1 MQRASGGPTPE
12 DTAAA
17 EQQIVDQS
25 KRIDFF
31 ITEYSVEILAS
42 KVHAG
47 EYVVPSYQREFT
59 WEPERKSKFIESVL
73 MGLPIPFIFFW
84 EMPNGKLEI
93 VDGSQ
98 RLRTL
103 DEFVYGNLK
112 LEPLDQLTLL
122 SGFTFSDLLES
133 RQRKFKNRSIR
144 GIVLNEHADE
154 AARLDMFER
163 INTGS
168 KIANPAEIRRGA
180 VSGPFL
186 TLVIELANDPLLAEL
201 APMPGKAKAERGH
214 EELVSRF
221 FAYSDAYRDD
231 FGDYHDRPRD
241 FIFDH
246 TGKTNAILA
255 ETPEIAE
262 SYRTRFIETLNFV
275 KRVFPH
281 GFRKNA
287 RSNSTPRARFDAIAV
302 GSYLALAERPELVD
316 ISSAKFDVESWLTS
330 EEFIRVTTSDGAN
343 AKKLLKGR
351 IDFVRNHL
359 VDA

>member
-1 MQRASGGPTPE
+1 VRASGSPAPK

-31 ITEYSVEILAS
+31 ITELSIEILAS

-47 EYVVPSYQREFT
+47 EYVVPGYQREFT

-84 EMPNGKLEI
+84 EMPSGKLEI

-103 DEFVYGNLK
+103 EEFVYGNLK

-122 SGFTFSDLLES
+122 SGFTFNELPES

-168 KIANPAEIRRGA
+168 KIANPAEVRRGA

-186 TLVIELANDPLLAEL
+186 TLVIELANDPIFAEL
-201 APMPGKAKAERGH
+201 APVPLKAKAERGH

-231 FGDYHDRPRD
+231 FVDYHDRPKD

-246 TGKTNAILA
+246 TNKTNKLLA
-255 ETPEIAE
+255 ESPGLEVG
-262 SYRTRFIETLNFV
+262 YRARFVETMEFV

-287 RSNSTPRARFDAIAV
+287 KSTATPRARFDALAV
-302 GSYLALAERPELVD
+302 GAYLALMERPELSS
-316 ISSAKFDVESWLTS
+316 ISAAEIDVASWLTAD
-330 EEFIRVTTSDGAN
+330 EFIEITTSDGAN
-343 AKKLLKGR
+343 AKKLLRGR
-351 IDFVRNHL
+351 IDFVRKCL
-359 VDA
+359 VEA